1 MYQGQLFHL
10 PSLAW
15 DNKVKEV
22 ASLLPCRTL
31 GCQATQKRIVKMHQ
45 LLLQSRSYGW
55 TLKPRM
61 DMFSYVFF
69 LSLNMLDLYFWRGF
83 YIHDHLNMSQSIPP
97 ASKYDD
103 LQSLKSTEIHQ
114 KERCFSFH
122 VSIAF
127 LAETSCSYRVFI
139 RRKSPLPS
147 WRGGPMIHQEI
158 VQSDGWNLCDN
169 TQCLLQCFSSTI
181 SPLTLMCA
189 FEKLWFFSQLGFSI
203 SSWSSCC

>member
-1 MYQGQLFHL
+1 
-10 PSLAW
+10 
-15 DNKVKEV
+15 
-22 ASLLPCRTL
+22 
-31 GCQATQKRIVKMHQ
+31 
-45 LLLQSRSYGW
+45 
-55 TLKPRM
+55 
-61 DMFSYVFF
+61 MFISFF

-139 RRKSPLPS
+139 RRNHHSQV
-147 WRGGPMIHQEI
+147 GGPMIHREI
-158 VQSDGWNLCDN
+158 VPIYIVPSWAIWWLESFWQHTMFFLHHFTTYIDVWFWKIMIVFPAGFFHFQLVA
-169 TQCLLQCFSSTI
+169 LL
-181 SPLTLMCA
+181 L
-189 FEKLWFFSQLGFSI
+189 
-203 SSWSSCC
+203 